1 MMNSDLCENDVL
13 KLAHAIHAAL
23 IFFGWCITRGA
34 LQQSQYEQGADAV
47 G

>member
-1 MMNSDLCENDVL
+1 MMNYDLCENNVL
-13 KLAHAIHAAL
+13 KLAHAIHAL